1 MDGCLFFLFSKD
13 VRTRSVRLFVR
24 VSVEEERR
32 NIFLSPHIAGNN
44 LHSFHCLMWRRRTRI
59 LSQYVIKCEILS
71 RFGIT
76 ADSYLQILVKK
87 IELFSSRDKSFVVT
101 VSVL

>member
-1 MDGCLFFLFSKD
+1 MDGCLFFLYSED
-13 VRTRSVRLFVR
+13 VCTRSVRLFVL
-24 VSVEEERR
+24 VSIEEERR

-44 LHSFHCLMWRRRTRI
+44 LHSFHCLMWRRSRI

-76 ADSYLQILVKK
+76 ADSYRKVLVKK
-87 IELFSSRDKSFVVT
+87 N
-101 VSVL
+101 